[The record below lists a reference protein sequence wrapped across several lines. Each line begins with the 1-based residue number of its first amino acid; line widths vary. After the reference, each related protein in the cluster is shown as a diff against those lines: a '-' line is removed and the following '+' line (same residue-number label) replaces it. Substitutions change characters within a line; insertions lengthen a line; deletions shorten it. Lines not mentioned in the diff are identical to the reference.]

1 MRDQLLPE
9 EVAEEGQRQ
18 HNLITRAVDHPEMVA
33 HELFS
38 ARTLIRVAAMSG
50 DSESSPDDPAASA
63 LDNRS
68 AGFPEILRA
77 ASKPERR
84 RRGVYAERTANDAIL
99 VHGALMQGMAQLTS
113 VRRNERCGSADDEE
127 AR

>member
-9 EVAEEGQRQ
+9 EISEEGQRQ

-63 LDNRS
+63 LE
-68 AGFPEILRA
+68 P
-77 ASKPERR
+77 RR
-84 RRGVYAERTANDAIL
+84 MQKSHVTA
-99 VHGALMQGMAQLTS
+99 VVGES
-113 VRRNERCGSADDEE
+113 RNRCGW
-127 AR
+127 RVT